1 MCHWS
6 NWSMLS
12 KYSSGLASF
21 WFPFQDIWRFELFE
35 TYFDS
40 RMLAQDNPLPLR
52 ACVLPWRHWAC
63 RSTAETVSAF
73 QASSNLYS
81 MTWLPTKACA
91 DSSLS
96 KQSFREVRGHSTDY
110 FGGRRGRL
118 REIAVLLNP
127 ACFTEAR
134 AWHIWVIKYKD
145 SLLKNYASKTFSD
158 HT

>member
-1 MCHWS
+1 
-6 NWSMLS
+6 MLS
-12 KYSSGLASF
+12 KYSSGVANF
-21 WFPFQDIWRFELFE
+21 WFPFQNIWFFELFE

-40 RMLAQDNPLPLR
+40 RMLARITLGHSMPTFCLEDTGSVDLQLQLPF
-52 ACVLPWRHWAC
+52 
-63 RSTAETVSAF
+63 VSVF

-81 MTWLPTKACA
+81 MTWLSTKAYA

-96 KQSFREVRGHSTDY
+96 KQPFREVRGHSTDY
-110 FGGRRGRL
+110 FGGRRRKVK
-118 REIAVLLNP
+118 EIAVLFNP
-127 ACFTEAR
+127 TCFTEAR